1 MQQAALDSRRKIHS
15 VHHIAQAA
23 ARCVFIIPIFF
34 GVFPEI
40 ILIAQKLH
48 EIVVCLVK
56 HLYDGA
62 RLPVFVRSVNPGK
75 QRFGKISPI
84 AVAEAAYRI
93 DLTLFEIAAILLQPP
108 FEHLPVV
115 SENRNR
121 LDDLLYHFAVFP
133 DIHDPRKIVMRFQ
146 L

>member
-1 MQQAALDSRRKIHS
+1 MQQAALDSRRKIYS

-93 DLTLFEIAAILLQPP
+93 DLTLFAAVLLKPP

-121 LDDLLYHFAVFP
+121 LDYLLYHFAVFP
-133 DIHDPRKIVMRFQ
+133 NIHNPRKIVIRFQ